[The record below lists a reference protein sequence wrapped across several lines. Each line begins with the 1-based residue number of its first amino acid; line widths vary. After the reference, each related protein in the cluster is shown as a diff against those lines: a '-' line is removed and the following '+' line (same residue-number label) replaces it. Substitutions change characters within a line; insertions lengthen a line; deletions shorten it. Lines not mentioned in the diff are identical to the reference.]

1 MNNRIKSAIFALLI
15 AGCFSTGVFA
25 ENVKLTYMYWGSP
38 AEDDAT
44 RKALKDF
51 EAANPGITVEPLF
64 APGTK
69 AEFDAKLKAMSES
82 DTLPDV
88 GISAPKVS
96 MNMEVTISSLI

>member
-1 MNNRIKSAIFALLI
+1 MKKGIKTAMCVALI
-15 AGCFSTGVFA
+15 AGCVSAGVFA

-44 RKALKDF
+44 KKALKDF

-64 APGTK
+64 SPGTK

-82 DTLPDV
+82 DTLPTSV
-88 GISAPKVS
+88 ISAPKAS
-96 MNMEVTISSLI
+96 MNTQATTSSST